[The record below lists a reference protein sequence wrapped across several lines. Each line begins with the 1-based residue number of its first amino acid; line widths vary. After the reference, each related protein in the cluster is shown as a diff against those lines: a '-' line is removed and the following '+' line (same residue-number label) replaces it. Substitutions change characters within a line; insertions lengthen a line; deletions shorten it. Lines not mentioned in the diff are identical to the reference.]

1 MLAVVVGVF
10 PPQSVRGPNSATP
23 VPGFFDL
30 EVTGGT
36 ATYEALGL
44 APEERGAALA
54 ILARAFQGQ
63 GADRGEV
70 TGLLTSVFGV
80 PGAPAPPADPGST
93 PITIAA
99 PLTADHWR
107 DVLELRGRADLFPA
121 LIANRPALLVSAA
134 TLAADPS
141 LRDWLG
147 RDRGLLRWLVRT
159 APGAFSAAARGLRIE
174 DGRIAVPGGAA
185 AVPIWEAIVAEKV
198 TRPAEFIRA
207 LVARDSGRLAWLY
220 GVAAQMSPDRL
231 AAMTGPGPVT
241 AQIAQVQAMAD
252 AFRSGDQN
260 WKIEEH
266 PFLRSV
272 ADSWM
277 VATQVEVA
285 NGQVTGPNWQWL
297 WETVFDRTGLSRRE
311 AAAVRRVPASPVTL
325 TWLAAQI
332 ASTPPRERRERFE
345 TVRFAQTVFGATG
358 DAEATDVLI
367 ALSGFR
373 RHHALL
379 VTLDRLGIR
388 APRTYARAVEA
399 ARRLDDRPGRE
410 RRLNLIA
417 FQGALAIVERAG
429 VSHAITAAAA
439 EQLVL
444 SLADA
449 VDRDAP
455 FMPVVAHWLTTT
467 LAEALPPLVQP
478 DRWTAK
484 TAYESQFLQA
494 LAGPVATA
502 GAPVIEWEGLKYRLD
517 LAAAEHQRI
526 LEVREQLESPGLDAA
541 LAAGRP
547 EPIAEALLAIVY
559 APALGDPSGQAML
572 GADIIA
578 RHDFGLTGPAVSRS
592 PGVAWALPRDHV
604 GDGLAWR
611 VQGALLGLDISLARL
626 ALRRL
631 ADNEMPV
638 EPTIN
643 LNDQLSI
650 ARTIF
655 AMNAGDLADAHRDR
669 IVEAIERGRRRV
681 AAAAGPRQPQEG
693 VASTNRA
700 VTALVALA
708 TEAHLSPALRET
720 LPWLAS
726 RAPESIPALFT
737 LRDLL
742 WLGRPELSQA
752 ELDRWGVYA
761 EGLTGRLVTAMPPAA
776 AWEDFGGRPEGGV
789 MGTQSPDLVL
799 RLIQET
805 ARLKLPG
812 RLVPS
817 LLTFAAQ
824 DYWHDVAARFP
835 DDWPAMARQ
844 ALALSPSRVEDYVA
858 ALAGN
863 GPLRPQ

>member
-1 MLAVVVGVF
+1 MWHLNRLLLAALVFFGVW
-10 PPQSVRGPNSATP
+10 PPQSARVPATNTP

-30 EVTGGT
+30 AVTGGT

-44 APEERGAALA
+44 APEERGVALA
-54 ILARAFQGQ
+54 ILAREFHGQ
-63 GADRGEV
+63 GTDRGHV
-70 TGLLTSVFGV
+70 SRLLGSIFGV
-80 PGAPAPPADPGST
+80 PGAPAPPPDPGAI
-93 PITIAA
+93 PITVAA

-107 DVLELRGRADLFPA
+107 DVLELRGRVELFPA
-121 LIANRPALLVSAA
+121 LIANRPALLVCAA
-134 TLAADPS
+134 TLAADAS
-141 LRDWLG
+141 LRELLD

-159 APGAFSAAARGLRIE
+159 APGAFTAASRGLRLE
-174 DGRIAVPGGAA
+174 HDRIAVPGGAA

-198 TRPAEFIRA
+198 TRPAEFIRS
-207 LVARDSGRLAWLY
+207 LVARDAGRLAWLY
-220 GVAAQMSPDRL
+220 GAAANMSPGRL
-231 AAMTGPGPVT
+231 AAVIGPGPVE
-241 AQIAQVQAMAD
+241 AQIEQVRAMLE

-266 PFLRSV
+266 PFLRTV

-285 NGQVTGPNWQWL
+285 NGQVAGPNWQWL
-297 WETVFDRTGLSRRE
+297 WEAAFDRDGLSRRE
-311 AAAVRRVPASPVTL
+311 AAAVRRTPVSPVTL
-325 TWLAAQI
+325 TWLVAQV

-345 TVRFAQTVFGATG
+345 SVRFAQTVFGATT
-358 DAEATDVLI
+358 DADATDVLL
-367 ALSGFR
+367 ALSNYR
-373 RHHALL
+373 RYHALL

-388 APRTYARAVEA
+388 APRTYARAIDA
-399 ARRLDDRPGRE
+399 AQRLDARPGRE
-410 RRLNLIA
+410 RRVNLVA
-417 FQGALAIVERAG
+417 FQGALALVERSR
-429 VSHAITAAAA
+429 VSRSISTATA

-444 SLADA
+444 SLTDA

-455 FMPVVAHWLTTT
+455 FTPAVARWLTTT
-467 LAEALPPLVQP
+467 LADALPPLVQP
-478 DRWTAK
+478 DRFTAK
-484 TAYESQFLQA
+484 TAYESKFLQA
-494 LAGPVATA
+494 MAGR
-502 GAPVIEWEGLKYRLD
+502 GADAALPVIEWEGLKYRLD

-541 LAAGRP
+541 LESGQP
-547 EPIAEALLAIVY
+547 EQIADALMAMVY
-559 APALGDPSGQAML
+559 APALGDPDGPAML
-572 GADIIA
+572 GVDIIT
-578 RHDFGLTGPAVSRS
+578 RHDFGLNAPSASRN
-592 PGVAWALPRDHV
+592 PGMAWALPRDHV
-604 GDGLAWR
+604 GDGFAWR
-611 VQGALLGLDISLARL
+611 VQGAMLGLDISLARL

-631 ADNEMPV
+631 ADDEMPV

-655 AMNAGDLADAHRDR
+655 AMDAGDLIDAHRDR
-669 IVEAIERGRRRV
+669 IVAALERGRARV
-681 AAAAGPRQPQEG
+681 AAAAGDL
-693 VASTNRA
+693 AA
-700 VTALVALA
+700 VQALVA
-708 TEAHLSPALRET
+708 EVHLSAAIRES
-720 LPWLAS
+720 LPWLAGQS
-726 RAPESIPALFT
+726 PESIPALFA

-752 ELDRWGVYA
+752 ELDRWGVYG

-812 RLVPS
+812 QLVPS

-863 GPLRPQ
+863 GPLRSQ